1 MCCCRFVCFAILK
14 YSVYFVFGLFVL
26 FLHCHSVFLFFYHAI
41 SVTHK
46 LNRQEPFRT
55 MICFHELK
63 ISAHVLCV
71 CFELQGCHSSH
82 TECLAFT
89 NVFSHLSIT
98 RQDHI
103 DSRLRDVFFNLQRA
117 GCFQAA
123 HLAQA
128 ASLQDPMCL
137 HCDPTKKEYE

>member
-1 MCCCRFVCFAILK
+1 
-14 YSVYFVFGLFVL
+14 
-26 FLHCHSVFLFFYHAI
+26 
-41 SVTHK
+41 
-46 LNRQEPFRT
+46 

-63 ISAHVLCV
+63 GSAHVLCV
-71 CFELQGCHSSH
+71 FFEFQGWHSSR
-82 TECLAFT
+82 TACLAFT

-137 HCDPTKKEYE
+137 HCGPTKKETE